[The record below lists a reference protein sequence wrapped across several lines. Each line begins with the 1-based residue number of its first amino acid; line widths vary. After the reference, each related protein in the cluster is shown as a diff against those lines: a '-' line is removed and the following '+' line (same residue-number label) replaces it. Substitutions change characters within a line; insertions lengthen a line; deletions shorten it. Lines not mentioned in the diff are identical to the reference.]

1 MKLRT
6 FLLFIIFCIFFG
18 CNFVPKIN
26 VLRKTPSSEQVGL
39 MVLNFKNCTQEK
51 FAGEYQ
57 PWEYGI
63 ASMVMT
69 DIQSIGLFHI
79 ISRED
84 LKKIIREQEFQ
95 YSGLVDEKN
104 AVKIGKLVA
113 ATYILSGSFIVI
125 NGILLRIEA
134 KVFSVEKGTQLGAA
148 SIKGETNNF
157 FELEKQ
163 LVIKITKYL
172 NVILDEREV
181 AEITRDI
188 ETKSVDAS
196 LNNYAGEI
204 NVLKAN
210 EFKEKGEIEKA
221 NELLKKAR
229 EKFEQALRHDKKYK
243 KAKKNLLELSKGI
256 PQTL

>member
-1 MKLRT
+1 M
-6 FLLFIIFCIFFG
+6 
-18 CNFVPKIN
+18 N

-39 MVLNFKNCTQEK
+39 MVLNFKNCTQEI

-104 AVKIGKLVA
+104 AVKIGRLVA

-125 NGILLRIEA
+125 NGILRIEA

-148 SIKGETNNF
+148 SIKGKTNHF

-172 NVILDEREV
+172 NVILNEREV
-181 AEITRDI
+181 AEIRRDI

-196 LNNYAGEI
+196 LNNYAGEM

-229 EKFEQALRHDKKYK
+229 KKFEQALKHDKKYK
-243 KAKKNLLELSKGI
+243 KARKNLLELVKGI